1 MSGMESGSG
10 SIMYP
15 DGTAFVVQEAA
26 KICGSHVF
34 GSVQGGEERVRPL
47 QRGYDV
53 QSNACGGLTSP
64 VLLQIIITNSSK

>member
-34 GSVQGGEERVRPL
+34 GSVQGGEPL